1 MLGCTLLAAIK
12 TLLSR
17 TKFNHERST
26 DPSVKL
32 LVLLIINN
40 KPCCIAQ
47 YSDNRAIFFGLLII
61 GGYKVQLLEIAFLG
75 KTLRL
80 EGSMAGWQQ
89 LFWDDQ
95 CVSQIDANA
104 DNDTFRHK
112 FSLKNEE
119 GELHIE
125 LNGSLQW
132 QPFEL
137 AFKLLVDDEI
147 VQEDTVNE
155 KDIEQR
161 KTSHEKGIKQ
171 PFKFSFIGMAG
182 LGLKLLKSAKVI
194 KVLFAAGSLAA
205 YSWLFSIEFAI
216 ALILCLVFHEY
227 GHIKAMK
234 YFGLKTKGIYLI
246 PFVGGLALSDDKI
259 NTRWQDIVISIMGPF
274 FGLILS
280 IACLVGYWITDIEIL
295 AGLAVFNALLNLFNM
310 LPVLPL
316 DGGHVLK
323 SIAFSINSKVGLV
336 VCILG
341 AILGVYISY
350 HFGLALLGFLLA
362 IGSIEIV
369 FEYKRRHLSHLLPL
383 NRYAQIVSVLW
394 YVATLGGLS
403 TIIWLVGQSDNGAL
417 SLPLKILSS

>member
-1 MLGCTLLAAIK
+1 
-12 TLLSR
+12 
-17 TKFNHERST
+17 
-26 DPSVKL
+26 
-32 LVLLIINN
+32 
-40 KPCCIAQ
+40 
-47 YSDNRAIFFGLLII
+47 
-61 GGYKVQLLEIAFLG
+61 VQLLEVACLG
-75 KTLRL
+75 KTLKL

-89 LFWDDQ
+89 LFWGDE
-95 CVSQIDANA
+95 CVSQINASA
-104 DNDTFRHK
+104 DNASFSHK
-112 FSLKNEE
+112 FTLQGEKSEE
-119 GELHIE
+119 GEQSEQGE
-125 LNGSLQW
+125 LSVELKGSLQW

-137 AFKLLVDDEI
+137 QFTLLVNDD
-147 VQEDTVNE
+147 VLQENTLNE

-161 KTSHEKGIKQ
+161 QKSQDKKQ
-171 PFKFSFIGMAG
+171 PIKFSFIGMAG

-280 IACLVGYWITDIEIL
+280 LVCLVGYWLTDIEIL
-295 AGLAVFNALLNLFNM
+295 AGLAVFNALLNLFNL

-323 SIAFSINSKVGLV
+323 SIAFSINSRVGLIACV
-336 VCILG
+336 LG
-341 AILGVYISY
+341 AVLGVYISY

-362 IGSIEIV
+362 IGSIEIF
-369 FEYKRRHLSHLLPL
+369 FEYKRRHLSELLPL
-383 NRYAQIVSVLW
+383 NRYAQIVSILW
-394 YVATLGGLS
+394 YIITLGGLCA
-403 TIIWLVGQSDNGAL
+403 IIWLVGQTGNDAL
-417 SLPLKILSS
+417 SLPLKILGS

>member
-1 MLGCTLLAAIK
+1 
-12 TLLSR
+12 
-17 TKFNHERST
+17 
-26 DPSVKL
+26 
-32 LVLLIINN
+32 
-40 KPCCIAQ
+40 
-47 YSDNRAIFFGLLII
+47 
-61 GGYKVQLLEIAFLG
+61 VQLLEIECLG
-75 KTLRL
+75 QTLRL

-89 LFWDDQ
+89 LFWGDQ
-95 CVSQIDANA
+95 CVSQINANA
-104 DNDTFRHK
+104 DSETFSHQ
-112 FSLKNEE
+112 FSLHRDGSEQ
-119 GELHIE
+119 GELQVE
-125 LNGSLQW
+125 LKGSLQW
-132 QPFEL
+132 QPFDL
-137 AFKLLVDDEI
+137 QFQLLVNE
-147 VQEDTVNE
+147 ELLHENTLNE

-161 KTSHEKGIKQ
+161 HVAQHTKQ
-171 PFKFSFIGMAG
+171 PIKFSFVGMAG

-194 KVLFAAGSLAA
+194 KVLFVAGSLAA

-280 IACLVGYWITDIEIL
+280 IACLIGYWLTDIEIL

-336 VCILG
+336 ACVLG
-341 AILGVYISY
+341 AALGVYISY

-362 IGSIEIV
+362 IGSIEIF
-369 FEYKRRHLSHLLPL
+369 FEYKRRHLSDLLPL
-383 NRYAQIVSVLW
+383 NRYAQIVSALW
-394 YVATLGGLS
+394 YVLTVGGLS
-403 TIIWLVGQSDNGAL
+403 AIIWFVGQTANDAL
-417 SLPLKILSS
+417 SLPLKILGS

>member
-1 MLGCTLLAAIK
+1 M
-12 TLLSR
+12 
-17 TKFNHERST
+17 
-26 DPSVKL
+26 
-32 LVLLIINN
+32 
-40 KPCCIAQ
+40 
-47 YSDNRAIFFGLLII
+47 
-61 GGYKVQLLEIAFLG
+61 QLLEIDCLG

-89 LFWDDQ
+89 LFWDGQ
-95 CVSQIDANA
+95 CVSQINANA
-104 DNDTFRHK
+104 DGDTFSHQ
-112 FSLKNEE
+112 FSLRTEPKEHTQLSDQE
-119 GELHIE
+119 DLVELHVE
-125 LNGSLQW
+125 LNGSLEW
-132 QPFEL
+132 QPFDL
-137 AFKLLVDDEI
+137 QFKLLVNGELINENSLDE
-147 VQEDTVNE
+147 
-155 KDIEQR
+155 KAIEQR
-161 KTSHEKGIKQ
+161 VIGEHERQ
-171 PFKFSFIGMAG
+171 PIKFSFVGMAG

-205 YSWLFSIEFAI
+205 YSWLFSAQFAI

-280 IACLVGYWITDIEIL
+280 LACLLGYWLTDIEIL

-323 SIAFSINSKVGLV
+323 SIAFSINSKIGLV

-341 AILGVYISY
+341 AVLGVYISY

-362 IGSIEIV
+362 IGSIEIF
-369 FEYKRRHLSHLLPL
+369 FEYKRRHLSDLLPL
-383 NRYAQIVSVLW
+383 NRYAQIVSALW
-394 YVATLGGLS
+394 YVITLGGLS
-403 TIIWLVGQSDNGAL
+403 AVIWFVGQTDNGAL
-417 SLPLKILSS
+417 SLPLKILNS

>member
-1 MLGCTLLAAIK
+1 M
-12 TLLSR
+12 
-17 TKFNHERST
+17 
-26 DPSVKL
+26 
-32 LVLLIINN
+32 
-40 KPCCIAQ
+40 
-47 YSDNRAIFFGLLII
+47 
-61 GGYKVQLLEIAFLG
+61 QLLEIECLG

-89 LFWDDQ
+89 LFWDNK
-95 CVSQIDANA
+95 CVSQINAKA
-104 DNDTFRHK
+104 DNDDSPYKNFLHQFT
-112 FSLKNEE
+112 LKTEQE
-119 GELHIE
+119 GQSEQGELQVE

-137 AFKLLVDDEI
+137 QFKLLINNELLH
-147 VQEDTVNE
+147 ENSLNE

-161 KTSHEKGIKQ
+161 QVIPGEKQ
-171 PFKFSFIGMAG
+171 PMKFSFVGMAG

-280 IACLVGYWITDIEIL
+280 LACLVGYWLTDIEIL

-323 SIAFSINSKVGLV
+323 SIAFSINSKVGLLACV
-336 VCILG
+336 LG
-341 AILGVYISY
+341 AVLGVYISY

-362 IGSIEIV
+362 IGSIEIL
-369 FEYKRRHLSHLLPL
+369 FEYKRRHLSDLLPL
-383 NRYAQIVSVLW
+383 NRYAQIVSALW
-394 YVATLGGLS
+394 YVLTVGGLS
-403 TIIWLVGQSDNGAL
+403 AIIWFVGQTDNSAL
-417 SLPLKILSS
+417 SLPLKILAS

>member
-1 MLGCTLLAAIK
+1 
-12 TLLSR
+12 
-17 TKFNHERST
+17 
-26 DPSVKL
+26 
-32 LVLLIINN
+32 
-40 KPCCIAQ
+40 
-47 YSDNRAIFFGLLII
+47 
-61 GGYKVQLLEIAFLG
+61 VQLLEIECLG

-89 LFWDDQ
+89 LFWDGQ
-95 CVSQIDANA
+95 CVSQINATA
-104 DNDTFRHK
+104 DNESFLHQFTLQ
-112 FSLKNEE
+112 SEQ
-119 GELHIE
+119 GELHVK

-137 AFKLLVDDEI
+137 QFKLLVNDELLH
-147 VQEDTVNE
+147 DNTLNE

-161 KTSHEKGIKQ
+161 HITTGKKQ
-171 PFKFSFIGMAG
+171 PMKFSFVGMAG
-182 LGLKLLKSAKVI
+182 LGLKLLKSAKII

-227 GHIKAMK
+227 GHIRAMK

-280 IACLVGYWITDIEIL
+280 IACLVGYWLTDIEIL
-295 AGLAVFNALLNLFNM
+295 AGLAVFNALLNLFNL
-310 LPVLPL
+310 LPILPL

-336 VCILG
+336 ACILG
-341 AILGVYISY
+341 AALGIYISY
-350 HFGLALLGFLLA
+350 HFGFALLGFLLA
-362 IGSIEIV
+362 IGSIEIF
-369 FEYKRRHLSHLLPL
+369 FEYKRRHLSELLPL
-383 NRYAQIVSVLW
+383 NQYAQIVSTLW
-394 YVATLGGLS
+394 YVITAGGLS
-403 TIIWLVGQSDNGAL
+403 AIIWFVGQTGNGAL
-417 SLPLKILSS
+417 SLPLKILGS

>member
-1 MLGCTLLAAIK
+1 
-12 TLLSR
+12 
-17 TKFNHERST
+17 
-26 DPSVKL
+26 
-32 LVLLIINN
+32 
-40 KPCCIAQ
+40 
-47 YSDNRAIFFGLLII
+47 
-61 GGYKVQLLEIAFLG
+61 VQLLAVECLG
-75 KTLRL
+75 KTLKL

-89 LFWDDQ
+89 LFWGDD
-95 CVSQIDANA
+95 CVSQINA
-104 DNDTFRHK
+104 SGDSEHFCHQ
-112 FSLKNEE
+112 FSLQSEQ
-119 GELHIE
+119 GDLQVE

-137 AFKLLVDDEI
+137 QFKLLVNDEL
-147 VQEDTVNE
+147 VDENKLSE

-161 KTSHEKGIKQ
+161 HVIQGQKQ
-171 PFKFSFIGMAG
+171 PMKFSFMGMAG
-182 LGLKLLKSAKVI
+182 LGLKLFKSAKVI

-227 GHIKAMK
+227 GHIRAMK

-259 NTRWQDIVISIMGPF
+259 NTRWQDVVISIMGPF

-280 IACLVGYWITDIEIL
+280 LVCLVGYWLTDIEIL

-316 DGGHVLK
+316 DGGHILK
-323 SIAFSINSKVGLV
+323 SIAFSINSRVGIV
-336 VCILG
+336 ACILG
-341 AILGVYISY
+341 AALGVYVSY

-362 IGSIEIV
+362 IGSVEIF
-369 FEYKRRHLSHLLPL
+369 FEYKRRHLSDLLPL
-383 NRYAQIVSVLW
+383 NRYAQIVSILW
-394 YVATLGGLS
+394 YVSTIGGLS
-403 TIIWLVGQSDNGAL
+403 AIIWFMGQTDNGAL

>member
-1 MLGCTLLAAIK
+1 
-12 TLLSR
+12 
-17 TKFNHERST
+17 
-26 DPSVKL
+26 
-32 LVLLIINN
+32 
-40 KPCCIAQ
+40 
-47 YSDNRAIFFGLLII
+47 
-61 GGYKVQLLEIAFLG
+61 VQLLTIACLG

-89 LFWDDQ
+89 LFWDEQ

-104 DNDTFRHK
+104 GDDKFIHQ
-112 FSLKNEE
+112 FSLQSEQ
-119 GELHIE
+119 GELQVE
-125 LNGSLQW
+125 LSGSLQW

-137 AFKLLVDDEI
+137 QFKLLINNELQHENTLYEDDIAKRQITEG
-147 VQEDTVNE
+147 E
-155 KDIEQR
+155 
-161 KTSHEKGIKQ
+161 KQ
-171 PFKFSFIGMAG
+171 PIKFSLVGLAG

-280 IACLVGYWITDIEIL
+280 IACLIGYWLTGFEIL
-295 AGLAVFNALLNLFNM
+295 AGLAVFNALLNLFNL
-310 LPVLPL
+310 LPILPL

-323 SIAFSINSKVGLV
+323 SIAFSINSKVGLAA
-336 VCILG
+336 CILG
-341 AILGVYISY
+341 AVLGVYISY
-350 HFGLALLGFLLA
+350 YFGLALLGFLLA
-362 IGSIEIV
+362 IGSIEII
-369 FEYKRRHLSHLLPL
+369 FEYKRRHLSELLPL
-383 NRYAQIVSVLW
+383 NRYAQVVSALW
-394 YVATLGGLS
+394 YVVTVGGLS
-403 TIIWLVGQSDNGAL
+403 AIIWFVGQAGNGAL
-417 SLPLKILSS
+417 SLPLKILGS

>member
-1 MLGCTLLAAIK
+1 MQLLAI
-12 TLLSR
+12 
-17 TKFNHERST
+17 E
-26 DPSVKL
+26 
-32 LVLLIINN
+32 
-40 KPCCIAQ
+40 C
-47 YSDNRAIFFGLLII
+47 
-61 GGYKVQLLEIAFLG
+61 LG
-75 KTLRL
+75 KTLKL

-89 LFWDDQ
+89 LYWGDQ
-95 CVSQIDANA
+95 CVSQISASA
-104 DNDTFRHK
+104 DNEHFAHQFDLQNEQGEIRV
-112 FSLKNEE
+112 SLT
-119 GELHIE
+119 
-125 LNGSLQW
+125 GSLQW
-132 QPFEL
+132 QPFLLQFQLSVNDEL
-137 AFKLLVDDEI
+137 IHQNTL
-147 VQEDTVNE
+147 TE

-161 KTSHEKGIKQ
+161 QVIPGQKTAM
-171 PFKFSFIGMAG
+171 KFSVIGLAS

-227 GHIKAMK
+227 GHIKAMQ

-280 IACLVGYWITDIEIL
+280 LVCLLGYWLTDLEIL
-295 AGLAVFNALLNLFNM
+295 AGLAVFNALLNLFNL

-323 SIAFSINSKVGLV
+323 SIAFSLHSRIGLV
-336 VCILG
+336 ACVLG

-362 IGSIEIV
+362 IGSIEIF
-369 FEYKRRHLSHLLPL
+369 FEYKRRHQSELLPL
-383 NRYAQIVSVLW
+383 NRYAQIVSTLW
-394 YVATLGGLS
+394 YVVTLGGLS
-403 TIIWLVGQSDNGAL
+403 AIIWQVGQTDNNAL

>member
-1 MLGCTLLAAIK
+1 
-12 TLLSR
+12 
-17 TKFNHERST
+17 
-26 DPSVKL
+26 
-32 LVLLIINN
+32 
-40 KPCCIAQ
+40 
-47 YSDNRAIFFGLLII
+47 
-61 GGYKVQLLEIAFLG
+61 VQLLEITCLG
-75 KTLRL
+75 RTLRL

-95 CVSQIDANA
+95 CVSQIDANV
-104 DNDTFRHK
+104 DNDKFLHQ
-112 FSLKNEE
+112 FSLQSEQ
-119 GELHIE
+119 GEVQVE

-132 QPFEL
+132 QPFQL
-137 AFKLLVDDEI
+137 QFQLLVDNELHN
-147 VQEDTVNE
+147 ESSFNE

-161 KTSHEKGIKQ
+161 QITQGKKQ
-171 PFKFSFIGMAG
+171 PIKFSFVGMAG

-259 NTRWQDIVISIMGPF
+259 NTRWQDVVISIMGPF

-280 IACLVGYWITDIEIL
+280 IVCLVGYWLTDIEIL
-295 AGLAVFNALLNLFNM
+295 AGIAVFNALLNLFNL
-310 LPVLPL
+310 LPILPL

-323 SIAFSINSKVGLV
+323 SIAFSINSKLGLL
-336 VCILG
+336 VCALG
-341 AILGVYISY
+341 AVLGIYISY

-362 IGSIEIV
+362 IGSFEIF
-369 FEYKRRHLSHLLPL
+369 FEYKRRHLSELLPL
-383 NRYAQIVSVLW
+383 NRYAQIVSALW
-394 YVATLGGLS
+394 YVITVGGLS
-403 TIIWLVGQSDNGAL
+403 AIIWLVGQTGNDAL
-417 SLPLKILSS
+417 SLPLKILGS

>member
-1 MLGCTLLAAIK
+1 
-12 TLLSR
+12 
-17 TKFNHERST
+17 
-26 DPSVKL
+26 
-32 LVLLIINN
+32 
-40 KPCCIAQ
+40 
-47 YSDNRAIFFGLLII
+47 
-61 GGYKVQLLEIAFLG
+61 VQLLTIECLG

-89 LFWDDQ
+89 LYWDDQ
-95 CVSQIDANA
+95 CVSQINANA
-104 DNDTFRHK
+104 NNSGFSHK
-112 FSLKNEE
+112 FPLQSEE
-119 GELHIE
+119 GELRVE
-125 LNGSLQW
+125 LNGSLNW
-132 QPFEL
+132 QPFDL
-137 AFKLLVDDEI
+137 QFQLLINDEI
-147 VQEDTVNE
+147 LQENTLNE

-161 KTSHEKGIKQ
+161 KHTQDKKR
-171 PFKFSFIGMAG
+171 PMKFSLIGMAG

-280 IACLVGYWITDIEIL
+280 LACLVGYWITDIEIL

-310 LPVLPL
+310 LPVLTL

-323 SIAFSINSKVGLV
+323 SIAFSINSRVGIV
-336 VCILG
+336 ACVLG
-341 AILGVYISY
+341 AALGVYISY

-362 IGSIEIV
+362 IGSIEIF
-369 FEYKRRHLSHLLPL
+369 FEYKRRHLSDLLPL
-383 NRYAQIVSVLW
+383 NRYAQIVSIIW
-394 YVATLGGLS
+394 YIITVAGLS
-403 TIIWLVGQSDNGAL
+403 AIIWFVGQTGNDAL
-417 SLPLKILSS
+417 SLPLKILGS

>member
-1 MLGCTLLAAIK
+1 M
-12 TLLSR
+12 
-17 TKFNHERST
+17 
-26 DPSVKL
+26 
-32 LVLLIINN
+32 
-40 KPCCIAQ
+40 
-47 YSDNRAIFFGLLII
+47 
-61 GGYKVQLLEIAFLG
+61 QLLEIMCLG

-89 LFWDDQ
+89 LFWDGQ

-104 DNDTFRHK
+104 DSDK
-112 FSLKNEE
+112 FTHQFTLQSEQ
-119 GELHIE
+119 GELQIE

-132 QPFEL
+132 QPFDL
-137 AFKLLVDDEI
+137 QFQLLVNNELQHESTLD
-147 VQEDTVNE
+147 E

-161 KTSHEKGIKQ
+161 EVIQGEKQ
-171 PFKFSFIGMAG
+171 PIKFSFVGMAG

-216 ALILCLVFHEY
+216 ALVLCLVFHEY

-280 IACLVGYWITDIEIL
+280 VACLVGYWLTDIEIL
-295 AGLAVFNALLNLFNM
+295 AGLAVFNALLNLFNL
-310 LPVLPL
+310 LPILPL

-323 SIAFSINSKVGLV
+323 SIAFSINSKIGLV

-341 AILGVYISY
+341 AVFGIYISY

-362 IGSIEIV
+362 IGSIEIF
-369 FEYKRRHLSHLLPL
+369 FEYKRRHLSDLLPL
-383 NRYAQIVSVLW
+383 NRYAQIVSALW
-394 YVATLGGLS
+394 YVITVGGLS
-403 TIIWLVGQSDNGAL
+403 AIIWFVGQTGNDAL
-417 SLPLKILSS
+417 SLPLKILGS

>member
-1 MLGCTLLAAIK
+1 L
-12 TLLSR
+12 
-17 TKFNHERST
+17 
-26 DPSVKL
+26 
-32 LVLLIINN
+32 
-40 KPCCIAQ
+40 
-47 YSDNRAIFFGLLII
+47 
-61 GGYKVQLLEIAFLG
+61 QLLEIECLG

-89 LFWDDQ
+89 LFWDEQ
-95 CVSQIDANA
+95 CVSQINA
-104 DNDTFRHK
+104 SSDNESFTHQ
-112 FSLKNEE
+112 FSLQTEQ
-119 GELHIE
+119 GELQVA
-125 LNGSLQW
+125 LNGSLKW

-137 AFKLLVDDEI
+137 QFQLSVNDE
-147 VQEDTVNE
+147 VLHENTLNE

-161 KTSHEKGIKQ
+161 QSTQDHKRPIKI
-171 PFKFSFIGMAG
+171 SLIGMAG

-280 IACLVGYWITDIEIL
+280 VTCLIGYWITDLELL

-323 SIAFSINSKVGLV
+323 SIAFSINSKVGLI

-341 AILGVYISY
+341 AALGVYISY

-362 IGSIEIV
+362 IGSIEIL
-369 FEYKRRHLSHLLPL
+369 FEYKRRHLSDLLPL
-383 NRYAQIVSVLW
+383 NRYAQIVSIFW
-394 YVATLGGLS
+394 YIITLSGLS
-403 TIIWLVGQSDNGAL
+403 AIIWFVGQTGNGAL
-417 SLPLKILSS
+417 SLPLKILGS

>member
-1 MLGCTLLAAIK
+1 M
-12 TLLSR
+12 
-17 TKFNHERST
+17 
-26 DPSVKL
+26 
-32 LVLLIINN
+32 
-40 KPCCIAQ
+40 
-47 YSDNRAIFFGLLII
+47 
-61 GGYKVQLLEIAFLG
+61 QLLEIECLG

-89 LFWDDQ
+89 LFWDGK
-95 CVSQIDANA
+95 CVSQINANA
-104 DNDTFRHK
+104 DNESFTHQ
-112 FSLKNEE
+112 FSLKTDGGEE
-119 GELHIE
+119 SEQGELHVE
-125 LNGSLQW
+125 LKGSLQW
-132 QPFEL
+132 QPFGL
-137 AFKLLVDDEI
+137 QFKLLVNDELLH
-147 VQEDTVNE
+147 ENSLNE

-161 KTSHEKGIKQ
+161 QIGEHKKQ
-171 PFKFSFIGMAG
+171 PMKFSFIGMAG

-280 IACLVGYWITDIEIL
+280 IVCLIGYWLTDIEIL
-295 AGLAVFNALLNLFNM
+295 AGLAVFNALLNLFNL

-316 DGGHVLK
+316 DGGHIIK
-323 SIAFSINSKVGLV
+323 SIAFSINSKIGLV
-336 VCILG
+336 ACVLG
-341 AILGVYISY
+341 AVLGVYISY

-369 FEYKRRHLSHLLPL
+369 FEYKRRHLSELLPL
-383 NRYAQIVSVLW
+383 NRYAQIVSALW
-394 YVATLGGLS
+394 YILTLGGLS
-403 TIIWLVGQSDNGAL
+403 AIIWFVGQTGNGAL
-417 SLPLKILSS
+417 SLPLKILAS

>member
-1 MLGCTLLAAIK
+1 MRLLAI
-12 TLLSR
+12 
-17 TKFNHERST
+17 E
-26 DPSVKL
+26 
-32 LVLLIINN
+32 
-40 KPCCIAQ
+40 C
-47 YSDNRAIFFGLLII
+47 
-61 GGYKVQLLEIAFLG
+61 LG
-75 KTLRL
+75 KTLKL

-89 LFWDDQ
+89 LFWGEQ
-95 CVSQIDANA
+95 CVSQINA
-104 DNDTFRHK
+104 SADSDN
-112 FSLKNEE
+112 FSHQFFLESE
-119 GELHIE
+119 QGEIQVDLS
-125 LNGSLQW
+125 GALQW
-132 QPFEL
+132 QPFDL
-137 AFKLLVDDEI
+137 QFKLFVNGEL
-147 VQEDTVNE
+147 VQENTLTE

-161 KTSHEKGIKQ
+161 QVILGKKQ
-171 PFKFSFIGMAG
+171 PMKFSFIGLAG
-182 LGLKLLKSAKVI
+182 LGLKLFKSAKVI

-280 IACLVGYWITDIEIL
+280 IVCLVGYWITDIEIL

-323 SIAFSINSKVGLV
+323 SIAFSINSRVGIV
-336 VCILG
+336 ACALG
-341 AILGVYISY
+341 AALGVYVSY

-362 IGSIEIV
+362 IGSVEIF
-369 FEYKRRHLSHLLPL
+369 FEYKRRHLSELLPL
-383 NRYAQIVSVLW
+383 NRYAQIVSILW
-394 YVATLGGLS
+394 YVITLGGLS
-403 TIIWLVGQSDNGAL
+403 AIIWLVGQTDNGAL

>member
-1 MLGCTLLAAIK
+1 M
-12 TLLSR
+12 
-17 TKFNHERST
+17 N
-26 DPSVKL
+26 
-32 LVLLIINN
+32 
-40 KPCCIAQ
+40 
-47 YSDNRAIFFGLLII
+47 
-61 GGYKVQLLEIAFLG
+61 

-80 EGSMAGWQQ
+80 EGSIAGWQQ

-95 CVSQIDANA
+95 CVSQIDAS
-104 DNDTFRHK
+104 DGNDAFLHQFTLQ
-112 FSLKNEE
+112 SEQ
-119 GELHIE
+119 GELHLE
-125 LNGSLQW
+125 LKGTLHW

-137 AFKLLVDDEI
+137 QFQLLIDNKLLLENSL
-147 VQEDTVNE
+147 NE

-161 KTSHEKGIKQ
+161 QVTQDSKQ
-171 PFKFSFIGMAG
+171 PMKFSFIGMAG

-259 NTRWQDIVISIMGPF
+259 NTRWQDVVISIMGPF

-280 IACLVGYWITDIEIL
+280 IACLVGYWLTDLEIF
-295 AGLAVFNALLNLFNM
+295 AGLAVFNALLNLFNL

-316 DGGHVLK
+316 DGGHILK
-323 SIAFSINSKVGLV
+323 SIAFSINSRVGLV
-336 VCILG
+336 ACVLG
-341 AILGVYISY
+341 AALGVYISY

-362 IGSIEIV
+362 IGSIEIF
-369 FEYKRRHLSHLLPL
+369 FEYKRRHLSELLPL

-394 YVATLGGLS
+394 YIITLGGLS
-403 TIIWLVGQSDNGAL
+403 AIIWFVGQTGNSAL
-417 SLPLKILSS
+417 SLPLKILGS